1 MKNTL
6 FTLILLATLG
16 LQAQHNISGTFS
28 PAKDYKWL
36 IAYKLKPG
44 TQNYIADTSIK
55 DGEFALKIPENSVPG
70 IYRIVYAVPQEE
82 FYFDVIYNGKE
93 SIELAFNAAEGV
105 SFITSEENKLF
116 NSYFKKINDLEKQL
130 ISFYTNQNTAVKE
143 YTGIARQ
150 MDNIQKTYEEKTAGM
165 MVHHFIKANHP
176 HIPSDYESIFQYV
189 KNKKDNYF
197 KALELNNAVLQAS
210 GFLTDKLANYVFTA
224 VPLETITNEEIENA
238 QIENV
243 NTVSANIQKVDS
255 NYKLHLFYTF
265 WAQAAASDY
274 NRTSDHIYDRYL
286 KAIATESG
294 NQGILEQI
302 EVHNRLRLGAI
313 APNIKWKKSS
323 DEYEL
328 SMLEG
333 AENYILVFWSSTC
346 SHCLR
351 ELPALQNE
359 LKNNENVRVV
369 AVGIEDNDITWN
381 QESARLPHFE
391 HAIAIGKW
399 ESEYAD
405 LYAIDKTPT
414 YFILDKDKK
423 IIAKPENDK
432 EIVEFL
438 ENN

>member
-1 MKNTL
+1 
-6 FTLILLATLG
+6 
-16 LQAQHNISGTFS
+16 
-28 PAKDYKWL
+28 
-36 IAYKLKPG
+36 
-44 TQNYIADTSIK
+44 
-55 DGEFALKIPENSVPG
+55 
-70 IYRIVYAVPQEE
+70 
-82 FYFDVIYNGKE
+82 
-93 SIELAFNAAEGV
+93 
-105 SFITSEENKLF
+105 
-116 NSYFKKINDLEKQL
+116 
-130 ISFYTNQNTAVKE
+130 
-143 YTGIARQ
+143 
-150 MDNIQKTYEEKTAGM
+150 
-165 MVHHFIKANHP
+165 
-176 HIPSDYESIFQYV
+176 
-189 KNKKDNYF
+189 
-197 KALELNNAVLQAS
+197 
-210 GFLTDKLANYVFTA
+210 
-224 VPLETITNEEIENA
+224 
-238 QIENV
+238 
-243 NTVSANIQKVDS
+243 
-255 NYKLHLFYTF
+255 
-265 WAQAAASDY
+265 
-274 NRTSDHIYDRYL
+274 
-286 KAIATESG
+286 
-294 NQGILEQI
+294 LEQI

>member
-6 FTLILLATLG
+6 FTLILLATIG
-16 LQAQHNISGTFS
+16 LQAQYNISGTFS

-36 IAYKLKPG
+36 IAYRLKPG
-44 TQNYIADTSIK
+44 TQNYIADTAIK
-55 DGEFALKIPENSVPG
+55 DGEFSLKIPESATPG
-70 IYRIVYAVPQEE
+70 TYRLVYAVPQEE

-93 SIELAFNAAEGV
+93 DITLAYETENGV
-105 SFITSEENKLF
+105 SYLASKENILF
-116 NSYFKKINDLEKQL
+116 NSYFKKINGLEKQFA
-130 ISFYTNQNTAVKE
+130 SFYTNQNTEVKE
-143 YTGIARQ
+143 YTSIARQ

-176 HIPSDYESIFQYV
+176 YIPSNYESVFRYV
-189 KNKKDNYF
+189 NNKKDNYF
-197 KALELNNAVLQAS
+197 KSLELNNTVLQAS

-224 VPLETITNEEIENA
+224 LPLETTTNEEIENA

-243 NTVSANIQKVDS
+243 NTVITNIQKVDS
-255 NYKLHLFYTF
+255 NYKLHLFYTL
-265 WAQAAASDY
+265 WAQAAASNY
-274 NRTSDHIYDRYL
+274 NHTSDYIYETYL
-286 KAIATESG
+286 RAIATEAG
-294 NQGILEQI
+294 NQELVEQI

-313 APNIKWKKSS
+313 APNIKWEKSS
-323 DEYEL
+323 KAYEL

-333 AENYILVFWSSTC
+333 AENYILIFWSSTC

-359 LKNNENVRVV
+359 LKNNENVSVV
-369 AVGIEDNDITWN
+369 AVGMEDDDITWK

-391 HAIAIGKW
+391 HAIALGKW
-399 ESEYAD
+399 ESEYAE
-405 LYAIDKTPT
+405 LYSIDKTPT